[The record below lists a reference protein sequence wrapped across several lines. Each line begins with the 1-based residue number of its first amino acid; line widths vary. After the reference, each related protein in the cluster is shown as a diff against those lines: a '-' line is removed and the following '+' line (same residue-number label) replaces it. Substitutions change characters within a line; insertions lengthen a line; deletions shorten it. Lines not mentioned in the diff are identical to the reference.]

1 MVRRP
6 PRSTRT
12 GHTLPLHAALP
23 ISADLWPGLARRFC
37 DHDAAALDVYLHER
51 ALHGRAGR
59 ISGPHIHAIEATP
72 DPHHRSNPQ
81 HAAQTAVTALAHGR
95 RMTTPLSSPPGGD
108 RSEDRSVG
116 TESVRPCRS
125 RWSLCH

>member
-1 MVRRP
+1 MR
-6 PRSTRT
+6 
-12 GHTLPLHAALP
+12 
-23 ISADLWPGLARRFC
+23 ISDWSSDVCSSDLV
-37 DHDAAALDVYLHER
+37 DLHER

-108 RSEDRSVG
+108 RIAVIGLGYVGLPLAVALPRRFACVGIEDRKSAVVG
-116 TESVRPCRS
+116 K
-125 RWSLCH
+125 RW